1 MPGDMCRLA
10 HLHRAGRSEYF
21 QIQLSGNQGVQLAS
35 RQKRVIGTQK
45 QVVEV
50 PVRPSVVTLDGLA
63 EGKAGQMVSP
73 GTAQLL
79 VEQLHLPFLSHWNPA
94 VVEGWAAW
102 AGPF

>member
-21 QIQLSGNQGVQLAS
+21 QVQLSGSQGVQLAS
-35 RQKRVIGTQK
+35 RQQRVTGTQK
-45 QVVEV
+45 QSVEV

-63 EGKAGQMVSP
+63 EGKAGQMASP
-73 GTAQLL
+73 EPAQLL
-79 VEQLHLPFLSHWNPA
+79 GEQLHLPFLSHCNPV